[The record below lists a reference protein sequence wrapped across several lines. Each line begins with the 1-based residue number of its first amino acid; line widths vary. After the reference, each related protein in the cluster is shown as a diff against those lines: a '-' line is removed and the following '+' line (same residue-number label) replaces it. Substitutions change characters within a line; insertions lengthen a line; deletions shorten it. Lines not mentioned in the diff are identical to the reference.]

1 MIGVMRGGAV
11 GDFVLTLP
19 AINALRSAHPAARLR
34 LLGNPGIAV
43 LANPDEIVDQGYAEF
58 ASLYTPAGCVTGRA
72 RDALRD
78 LDLLVAY
85 STDADRSIEGQLA
98 DRVPGRLIVH
108 DPRPPQGFTGHITDH
123 LLDPVRRLGLPIPDP
138 LPTIHVADRDRAW
151 AADLCGSHGIES
163 PFVVVHPG
171 SGGRRKCWPVE
182 QFVGLIRGL
191 VQTGVTAL
199 VLHGPAE
206 VDLLPALQSGLP
218 PEAQLMASP
227 ELPRLAAL
235 LATGTLFV
243 GNDSGPGHIAAAV
256 GTSTLSLFGP
266 TDPQVWAPR
275 SNRARWIQAPGED
288 LAELGIGE
296 VLDTSLDILAGSV
309 R

>member
-1 MIGVMRGGAV
+1 M

-19 AINALRSAHPAARLR
+19 AIDALRSAHPTARLR
-34 LLGNPGIAV
+34 VVGNPAIAA
-43 LANPDEIVDQGYAEF
+43 LANPDEIVDQGCAEF
-58 ASLYTPAGCVTGRA
+58 ASLYTPGGCVTGRA

-85 STDADRSIEGQLA
+85 STDTSGLLEERLVGL
-98 DRVPGRLIVH
+98 VPGQVIAC

-123 LLDPVRRLGLPIPDP
+123 LLDPVRQLGLPIPDP
-138 LPTIHVADRDRAW
+138 LPTIHVPERDKAW
-151 AADLCGSHGIES
+151 AADICGSHGIRS

-182 QFVGLIRGL
+182 KFVGLIRDL
-191 VQTGVTAL
+191 VHSGVTTL

-206 VDLLPALQSGLP
+206 EDLLPALQSGLP
-218 PEAQLMASP
+218 PEALLLASP

-235 LATGTLFV
+235 LAMGKLFV

-266 TDPQVWAPR
+266 TDPRVWAPR
-275 SNRARWIQAPGED
+275 SECARWIQAPERD
-288 LAELGIGE
+288 LAGLGTGE
-296 VLDTSLDILAGSV
+296 VLDTSLEILADSV